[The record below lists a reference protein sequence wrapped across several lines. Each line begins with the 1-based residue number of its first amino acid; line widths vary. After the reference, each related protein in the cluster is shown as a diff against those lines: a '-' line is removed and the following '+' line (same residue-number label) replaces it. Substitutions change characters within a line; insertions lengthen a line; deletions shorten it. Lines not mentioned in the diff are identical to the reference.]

1 MSKKQWFPLES
12 NPEVMNKYASGL
24 GLDTSIYS
32 FQDVLSTEDWAL
44 DMVPKPV
51 AGVVMLYPI
60 SPNQEAHRNTE
71 AEKEQSV
78 DDKVYY
84 MKQTVGNACGTV
96 GILHAIINGLQAGV
110 ALLPNSYVSRMMIE
124 TATMNSDD
132 RAAWLE
138 KDDEIDAAQ
147 EVATSEG
154 QSAQI
159 PHDEEV
165 LTHFICFTHING
177 NLYELD
183 GRKKS
188 AINHGPSSPETLLD
202 DACNVIKQFM
212 QRDPEEM
219 RFTILALAATMTD

>member
-1 MSKKQWFPLES
+1 MES
-12 NPEVMNKYASGL
+12 NPEVMNKYARNL

-32 FQDVLSTEDWAL
+32 FQDVLATEDWAL

-51 AGVVMLYPI
+51 VGVVMLYPI
-60 SPNQEAHRNTE
+60 SPNQEAHRKAE

-78 DDKVYY
+78 DEEVYF

-96 GILHAIINGLQAGV
+96 GILHAIINGIKAGV
-110 ALLPNSYVSRMMIE
+110 ALTPNCYVHRMLAG
-124 TATMNSDD
+124 TSSMNGDE

-147 EVATSEG
+147 EVATAEG

-159 PHDEEV
+159 PHDQEV
-165 LTHFICFTHING
+165 LTHFICFTNVNG

-188 AINHGPSSPETLLD
+188 AINHGPSSSETILN

-219 RFTILALAATMTD
+219 RFTILALARTMDE